1 MRLIAT
7 DLDGTIVRHDGT
19 VSPRT
24 AAALGA
30 AREAGVLLVLVTG
43 RPTRWLSGL
52 REALGSLGTAI
63 CSNGAVV
70 YDDDAGRVVEASVLP
85 VGDLVTARERVLELA
100 PDALFAAETV
110 AGLHLEPGF
119 APSRADREG
128 LAEEPFDAEALA
140 AEGVVKLLARR
151 PGGTCAGFERL
162 VAPALEGLVSLTH
175 SAPGVPLIEM
185 AAPGVDKAVTL
196 ARHAAR
202 LGIDPADVVAF
213 GDMPNDIGML
223 AWAGRGYA
231 VGSSQPR
238 VMEVAD
244 HVIGTVE
251 EDSVAAVLEAL
262 LAAGH
267 AAGRA

>member
-24 AAALGA
+24 AAALND
-30 AREAGVLLVLVTG
+30 ARPAGVALVLVTG
-43 RPTRWLSGL
+43 RPTRWLAGL

-70 YDDDAGRVVEASVLP
+70 YDDDAGRVLEASVLP
-85 VGDLVTARERVLELA
+85 VGDLVAARERVLTLA
-100 PDALFAAETV
+100 PDAVFAAETV
-110 AGLHLEPGF
+110 AGLHLERGF
-119 APSRADREG
+119 ASSRAEREG

-151 PGGTCAGFERL
+151 PGGTCTEFERL
-162 VAPALEGLVSLTH
+162 VAPALDGLVALTH

-202 LGIDPADVVAF
+202 LGVDPADVVAF
-213 GDMPNDIGML
+213 GDMPNDVGML
-223 AWAGRGYA
+223 SWAGRSYA
-231 VGSSQPR
+231 VGDSQPR
-238 VMEVAD
+238 VVRAAD

-251 EDSVAAVLEAL
+251 EDSVARVLESL
-262 LAAGH
+262 LAVD
-267 AAGRA
+267 RA